1 MDYDVS
7 VMVLQC
13 TISVMKYIRT
23 TFLCEPL
30 KIVVGDGIEKGIGE
44 KNTEIALVV
53 EFIHGIIYK

>member
-44 KNTEIALVV
+44 RTQR
-53 EFIHGIIYK
+53 